1 MGPKNVRFSYTIEFS
16 SFNHDPIPSM
26 KRLISLLLYIFAFS
40 ISVSGQSLVQPN
52 AKVEKLAQGMK
63 FTEGPVWLP
72 DEQKLIFSDIP
83 NSMLMQWG
91 KEGGLSKFRKSESA
105 NGNILDLD
113 GNIISCQV

>member
-1 MGPKNVRFSYTIEFS
+1 MGPKNVRFSDPIEFS

-26 KRLISLLLYIFAFS
+26 KKLISLLLYIFAFS

-83 NSMLMQWG
+83 NSILMQWK
-91 KEGGLSKFRKSESA
+91 KEGGLSKFRKS
-105 NGNILDLD
+105 
-113 GNIISCQV
+113 